1 MLKKNTEDTRF
12 DTTPTDTRLT
22 VRTNLDVKVTESTLL
37 KAGIVGRLKEFRGTR
52 YGRSA
57 IFNKKNLWHSIRCI
71 PPFAMRMAF
80 MEVVLRTG
88 TGNPVALLK
97 DYGHIRNVYTEH
109 YLADLSIRQDLS
121 ALTKAGLAAEASVSF
136 R

>member
-57 IFNKKNLWHSIRCI
+57 ISTKSMAFHPLHS
-71 PPFAMRMAF
+71 PFAMRMAF
-80 MEVVLRTG
+80 MEVVLCTE
-88 TGNPVALLK
+88 PV
-97 DYGHIRNVYTEH
+97 IR
-109 YLADLSIRQDLS
+109 
-121 ALTKAGLAAEASVSF
+121 
-136 R
+136 

>member
-57 IFNKKNLWHSIRCI
+57 IFNKIYGIPSAAFPIRYENGI
-71 PPFAMRMAF
+71 YGGSS
-80 MEVVLRTG
+80 VYG

-97 DYGHIRNVYTEH
+97 DYGHIRNVYGTL
-109 YLADLSIRQDLS
+109 LADL
-121 ALTKAGLAAEASVSF
+121 ASV
-136 R
+136 RI